1 MVLPQA
7 VLRSATHGPTLVELK
22 NGDSYS
28 GTLAAVDNLMNI
40 RLEDTIFTPR
50 GSERFER
57 LKECT
62 IRGQFVKFV
71 RFPDNILDFIE
82 EQQEAAR
89 AAAALSGK
97 RGRGGGKGGGKGR
110 GRPGGAGAAGATQ
123 SIMVP
128 ASLVGAIIGR
138 GGETIKRFSEES
150 GARIEV
156 AKDAPEAARERSI
169 HLSGPSECIERA
181 QSLIASLV
189 QERSG
194 LSGGRGGGR
203 PRQRAGPG
211 AQGRSGASSGG
222 QGQGGGG
229 RPRGKPPSS

>member
-7 VLRSATHGPTLVELK
+7 VLRAATNGPTLVELK

-50 GSERFER
+50 GAQHFER

-71 RFPDNILDFIE
+71 RFPDDILDFVA

-89 AAAALSGK
+89 AAAALGAASSRW
-97 RGRGGGKGGGKGR
+97 RGRGGKAGGR
-110 GRPGGAGAAGATQ
+110 GRGRAEGGAGASQ
-123 SIMVP
+123 SMQVP
-128 ASLVGAIIGR
+128 AALVGAIIGR

-156 AKDAPEAARERSI
+156 AKDAPEAAKERSI
-169 HLSGPSECIERA
+169 HLSGSPECIERA
-181 QSLIASLV
+181 RDLIAALV

-194 LSGGRGGGR
+194 PRVGSGGGR
-203 PRQRAGPG
+203 PRQR
-211 AQGRSGASSGG
+211 GRSGASSSN
-222 QGQGGGG
+222 QAGGG
-229 RPRGKPPSS
+229 RARGKASP